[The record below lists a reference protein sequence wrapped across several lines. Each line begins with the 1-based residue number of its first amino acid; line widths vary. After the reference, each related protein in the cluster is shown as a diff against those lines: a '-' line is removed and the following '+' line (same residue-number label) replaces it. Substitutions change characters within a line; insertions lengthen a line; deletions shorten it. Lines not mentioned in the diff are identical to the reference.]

1 MVATTEIFDALPH
14 ILLCAY
20 LLKALLF
27 FTYFK
32 CYYIYRMHNNRFF
45 RENPK
50 VLQVRVGSNHSR
62 IGGEMVDALEVSH
75 HQHH

>member
-1 MVATTEIFDALPH
+1 
-14 ILLCAY
+14 
-20 LLKALLF
+20 
-27 FTYFK
+27 
-32 CYYIYRMHNNRFF
+32 MHNNRFF

-75 HQHH
+75 HQHDYPIDVPTEGGRFLPKQQEETGLIPT